1 MSYRDEARRALES
14 SAARS
19 VQNEYLT
26 TIKERHRALEALR
39 DVDDLLALL
48 RDPSAD
54 LDRKDA
60 ILLAL
65 LKEHQREGGEAF
77 ALLAVA
83 MFPKLDHIHR
93 MRCHRYAGG
102 ARKHP
107 SETREEVDDFWGR
120 VVGAFAEALDRYP
133 TDRRPAKVAANIEG
147 DTLAALRR
155 ARLRETRAEFA
166 QMSFGAEAKPF
177 ENDFRVP
184 SADEAGAAYMTPG
197 DLVPPGGEAAVA
209 PDREEVEQAARLLDP
224 FVEADVIDEDER
236 YILLGVHLY
245 ERTLG
250 DLARELG
257 ISREAAKKRHL
268 RAMTRLRRAAR
279 SSREDPDD

>member
-14 SAARS
+14 SAART

-26 TIKERHRALEALR
+26 TIKDRHPALEELR

-48 RDPSAD
+48 RDPRAD
-54 LDRKDA
+54 PDRKDGV
-60 ILLAL
+60 LLAL

-83 MFPKLDHIHR
+83 MFPKLEHIHR
-93 MRCHRYAGG
+93 IRCHRFVGG

-107 SETREEVDDFWGR
+107 SSTRDEVDDFWGR

-147 DTLAALRR
+147 ETLAALRR
-155 ARLRETRAEFA
+155 ARLRETRADYA
-166 QMSFGAEAKPF
+166 QARFGAEAKPF
-177 ENDFRVP
+177 EEDFRAP
-184 SADEAGAAYMTPG
+184 SAEEPLAVHMTPG
-197 DLVPPGGEAAVA
+197 DLVAPGNEVPAA
-209 PDREEVEQAARLLDP
+209 PEQEELEQAERVLDP
-224 FVEADVIDEDER
+224 FVKADVIDEDEK
-236 YILLGVHLY
+236 YLLLGVHLY

-268 RAMTRLRRAAR
+268 RAMTRIRRAVPPR
-279 SSREDPDD
+279 KDSDE